1 MTSMKADPLSTERQG
16 EGQQAISTRVSLST
30 RIKRQQ
36 MKPADGSFT
45 FSQRINFFLPH
56 TIQLCDPLLLVIVD
70 PVVLSGFKTHKINS
84 QKEMDKITGKDKIHQ
99 SKYCCDKEEPENT
112 KEEHETLSWGSQPR

>member
-1 MTSMKADPLSTERQG
+1 MKADPLSPERQ
-16 EGQQAISTRVSLST
+16 EGQQAVSTHVSLST

-36 MKPADGSFT
+36 TKPADGSFT

-70 PVVLSGFKTHKINS
+70 PVVLPGFKTHEINS
-84 QKEMDKITGKDKIHQ
+84 QKEMDKVTGKDKIHQ
-99 SKYCCDKEEPENT
+99 SKYCCDQEDPENS
-112 KEEHETLSWGSQPR
+112 KEEHETLSWGSQP

>member
-1 MTSMKADPLSTERQG
+1 MKADPLSTERQG
-16 EGQQAISTRVSLST
+16 EGQQAVSTHVSLST

-56 TIQLCDPLLLVIVD
+56 TLLLVIVD
-70 PVVLSGFKTHKINS
+70 PVVLPGFKTHEINS
-84 QKEMDKITGKDKIHQ
+84 QK
-99 SKYCCDKEEPENT
+99 
-112 KEEHETLSWGSQPR
+112 